1 MTYGNSA
8 RLFKPLGNL
17 RCLLSLSL
25 CLTLVMSRKF
35 MLRAIEGMFVVSL
48 SGVIVNRGNLI
59 SVLIMLEVMF
69 LAVNMYSLMASHM
82 IDDIGGQV
90 IVLVSLTLLS
100 CEAAVGLAIL
110 VIFFRARGTVLI
122 NYTNLLKG

>member
-1 MTYGNSA
+1 M
-8 RLFKPLGNL
+8 
-17 RCLLSLSL
+17 
-25 CLTLVMSRKF
+25 
-35 MLRAIEGMFVVSL
+35 
-48 SGVIVNRGNLI
+48 NRGNLI

-69 LAVNMYSLMASHM
+69 LAVNMYSLMTSHM